1 MFGHSF
7 VCILGMSLK
16 KAAFIALAGMVL
28 WTFILT
34 VRLIF
39 DVSGVMRGILPAIT
53 LVSAVIEWLA
63 SLGLLV
69 FFAVFHKS
77 Q

>member
-1 MFGHSF
+1 MT
-7 VCILGMSLK
+7 LK
-16 KAAFIALAGMVL
+16 NAALFALIGMVL
-28 WTFILT
+28 WTIVLT

-39 DVSGVMRGILPAIT
+39 AVSGVVDGIVPAIT
-53 LVSAVIEWLA
+53 LVSAVIEWVA
-63 SLGLLV
+63 SLGLTV

>member
-1 MFGHSF
+1 MT
-7 VCILGMSLK
+7 LK
-16 KAAFIALAGMVL
+16 NAALFALVGMVL
-28 WTFILT
+28 WTIVLT

-39 DVSGVMRGILPAIT
+39 SVSGVVQGFVPAIT
-53 LVSAVIEWLA
+53 LVSGFIEWA
-63 SLGLLV
+63 AALGLLV

>member
-1 MFGHSF
+1 MT
-7 VCILGMSLK
+7 LK
-16 KAAFIALAGMVL
+16 NATFLALVGMVL
-28 WTFILT
+28 WTIVLT

-39 DVSGVMRGILPAIT
+39 SVSGVVNGIVPAIT